1 MELSV
6 GVFCIFGYRC
16 DWMPDQD
23 LFTASQ
29 AGEALSAS
37 SQTIRNWIRGD
48 RLHAVRIG
56 NRFLIPRSEIERM
69 RGDLS
74 TAAGESPWASDPD
87 EPAAPLRRAVARA
100 AGADSDESV
109 LGG

>member
-1 MELSV
+1 MA
-6 GVFCIFGYRC
+6 
-16 DWMPDQD
+16 DQD

-29 AGEALSAS
+29 AAEALSAS
-37 SQTIRNWIRGD
+37 SQAIRNWIRGD

-74 TAAGESPWASDPD
+74 AAEGESPWASDPD
-87 EPAAPLRRAVARA
+87 EPAHPLRRAGSRA
-100 AGADSDESV
+100 AAADSNQSM